1 MVPIMTTTLL
11 KLAELN
17 SATNAYKP
25 VRPSQILKSEE
36 NVSRLMNAL
45 KEEYVTI
52 DQGGEQTIN
61 RDAETS

>member
-36 NVSRLMNAL
+36 NVSRFMNAL